1 MSTIKNRLQK
11 LIFILPMLAIMLTL
25 TGFTKNIYGE
35 RINKKNNTSFS
46 FNKKFDIYTFLV
58 ADENELV
65 YNEAEKSEFETEL
78 IWISFY
84 SFRDAFL
91 NIKLTSENNLHP
103 INIHVANQKFHLYDL
118 FCDWKLHFI

>member
-1 MSTIKNRLQK
+1 
-11 LIFILPMLAIMLTL
+11 MLAIMLTL
-25 TGFTKNIYGE
+25 AGFTKNIYGE
-35 RINKKNNTSFS
+35 RINKKTGTSFS
-46 FNKKFDIYTFLV
+46 LNKKFDLNTFLV

-84 SFRDAFL
+84 SFQDAFL
-91 NIKLTSENNLHP
+91 NIKLASETNLHP
-103 INIHVANQKFHLYDL
+103 TNIHVTNQKSHLYDL

>member
-1 MSTIKNRLQK
+1 
-11 LIFILPMLAIMLTL
+11 MLAIMLTL

-35 RINKKNNTSFS
+35 RINKKTTSS
-46 FNKKFDIYTFLV
+46 SHNKKNASYTSLY

-84 SFRDAFL
+84 SFQDVFL
-91 NIKLTSENNLHP
+91 NIKLASENNLHP
-103 INIHVANQKFHLYDL
+103 TNVHVANQKFHLYDL